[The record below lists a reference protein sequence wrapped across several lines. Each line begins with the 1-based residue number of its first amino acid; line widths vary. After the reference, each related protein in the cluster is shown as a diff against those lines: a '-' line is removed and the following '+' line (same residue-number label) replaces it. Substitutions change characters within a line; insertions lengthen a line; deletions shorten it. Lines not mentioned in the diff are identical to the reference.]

1 MRKKRKRNNRIQ
13 HLLKIICLELV
24 VIVLL
29 LLCFVYILPR
39 NPVSEIIL
47 DFIEEKPLVVL
58 DAGHGGYDVGSEFN
72 GVYEKNITLEITKK
86 VGEELERRDIPV
98 TYTRD
103 SDHVDWPSDELQDL
117 EERVHISNTSGAS
130 LFISIHTNATET
142 KDEQTSPLHVLH
154 YNELPA
160 VLIEAGFLES
170 KEDCEYLLV
179 EEKQTEL
186 AKEIADGIENT
197 LKDMGVLQDDVK

>member
-103 SDHVDWPSDELQDL
+103 SDHVDWPSDELQDWKNVYIYQIQVEL
-117 EERVHISNTSGAS
+117 
-130 LFISIHTNATET
+130 LYLYLSIQMRQKQKMGKDLKYGRKLVTN
-142 KDEQTSPLHVLH
+142 
-154 YNELPA
+154 
-160 VLIEAGFLES
+160 
-170 KEDCEYLLV
+170 
-179 EEKQTEL
+179 KQRNWQKT
-186 AKEIADGIENT
+186 
-197 LKDMGVLQDDVK
+197 